1 MGQLT
6 NTIRFVG
13 GVDMEAMFFL
23 LSIGLAIL
31 VGNCYGVAYGF
42 ASFFCLFALIVG
54 LTSNTDGSRKQ

>member
-1 MGQLT
+1 MLKT
-6 NTIRFVG
+6 FL

-54 LTSNTDGSRKQ
+54 MTSNTDGSRKQ